1 VAIRPTPPENP
12 QYSDAQLAQQEAFKE
27 AVEYA
32 QEAQAQSIYKALA
45 RGTESSAYNLAI
57 ADWFGQPEV
66 LSIDTSAWIGQAG

>member
-1 VAIRPTPPENP
+1 VAIRPTPPKNP

-45 RGTESSAYNLAI
+45 RETESSAYNLAI
-57 ADWFGQPEV
+57 AGWFGQPQV
-66 LSIDTSAWIGQAG
+66 LSIDSSA